1 MLLAEPTLL
10 PSPINLRR
18 LLDGQVVESE
28 RIEFKQGWNPLS
40 VLHTLC
46 AFANDFHNL
55 GGGYILIGIAEKNGV
70 PVFPPVGLDSYEIN
84 MIQKELLQLSHE
96 SIRPNFH
103 PTVALCDFDGA
114 TVLLLRAQGGLIRPY
129 KARLSLAKDGHDWGY
144 FIRKG
149 SSTVRAKDH
158 DEIELLSLAST
169 IPFDDLINQRAQVS
183 DLSRELIRAYL
194 VEVKSDLASHVDTL
208 DPVVLGRQMN
218 IVTGPTEDVL
228 PINVGLLFFNPEPWR
243 FFPVAQID
251 VVWFPEGPGGD
262 NFTEKIFRGPIH
274 HMTREALDYIRR
286 NYLNET
292 VIKHRDRAEATHVEN
307 FPYVAIEETL
317 INAIYHRSYQE
328 REPVEVRI
336 GIDEMIVLSYPG
348 PDRSVRLD
356 ELRAGR
362 ASPRRYRNRRI
373 GEFLKELELT
383 EGRCTGIPKIIH
395 AMRENGSPPPVFEFD
410 EHHNFCMVR
419 LPVHPL
425 ARPPMAAFQTD
436 QVTPQVGDQVRGQVG
451 DQVESQV
458 AKLIRVVAGEMS
470 RLQIQAALGLKG
482 RRHFREDYLI
492 PALSAGLVEMTVP
505 TAPNSRLQK
514 YRLTQKGR
522 MWLAARDKGMRPNLD
537 TH

>member
-1 MLLAEPTLL
+1 
-10 PSPINLRR
+10 
-18 LLDGQVVESE
+18 VVESE
-28 RIEFKQGWNPLS
+28 RIEFKEGWNPLS

-70 PVFPPVGLDSYEIN
+70 PILPPVGLSSHEIN
-84 MIQKELLQLSHE
+84 RIHKELLRLSHE
-96 SIRPNFH
+96 SIRPHHH
-103 PTVALCDFDGA
+103 PAVALCEFDGA
-114 TVLLLRAQGGLIRPY
+114 TVLLLRVFGGLYRPY
-129 KARLSLAKDGHDWGY
+129 KARISLAKDGHDWGY

-158 DEIELLSLAST
+158 DETELLSLAAT
-169 IPFDDLINQRAQVS
+169 VAFDDVINQRAHVS
-183 DLSRELIRAYL
+183 DLSRDLIRAYL
-194 VEVKSDLASHVDTL
+194 LEVKSDLASHVDSL
-208 DPVVLGRQMN
+208 DPVALGRQMN
-218 IVTGPTEDVL
+218 IVAGPTEDVL

-292 VIKHRDRAEATHVEN
+292 IIKHRDRAEATHVEN
-307 FPYVAIEETL
+307 FPYVAIEETV

-336 GIDEMIVLSYPG
+336 GVDEMIILSYPG

-362 ASPRRYRNRRI
+362 ANPRRYRNRRI

-383 EGRCTGIPKIIH
+383 EGRCTGIPKIIN

-410 EHHNFCMVR
+410 EDHSYFMVR

-425 ARPPMAAFQTD
+425 ARPPVTAFRTD
-436 QVTPQVGDQVRGQVG
+436 PVTTAQVVPATHQVTPQVTIGTP
-451 DQVESQV
+451 QV
-458 AKLIRVVAGEMS
+458 APQVTDPVARLILVVQGEM
-470 RLQIQAALGLKG
+470 RRTEIQAALGLKD
-482 RRHFREDYLI
+482 RIHLREAYLV
-492 PALSAGLVEMTVP
+492 PALAAGLLEMTIP
-505 TAPNSRLQK
+505 NAPNSRLQK
-514 YRLTQKGR
+514 YRLTQTAR
-522 MWLAARDKGMRPNLD
+522 TWLAAHGKARGPDVGS